1 MNKSILIVDDEP
13 DMCWVISQIIQS
25 QGLNFVTAYTGED
38 PCFKLANGDFSV
50 VFLDA
55 KLPDMDGL
63 DVARRAIKM
72 KEGRP
77 PIVLVSD
84 YHYQDDP
91 VVRNAI
97 ADGIIYSFLAKPF
110 TNEEIL
116 NILNEL
122 LSKNGEGKLN

>member
-38 PCFKLANGDFSV
+38 ACFKLANGDFSV

-77 PIVLVSD
+77 PIVLVSG

-97 ADGIIYSFLAKPF
+97 ADGIIHGFLAKPF
-110 TNEEIL
+110 TNEELL

-122 LSKNGEGKLN
+122 LAKNEKGELY

>member
-1 MNKSILIVDDEP
+1 
-13 DMCWVISQIIQS
+13 
-25 QGLNFVTAYTGED
+25 
-38 PCFKLANGDFSV
+38 
-50 VFLDA
+50 
-55 KLPDMDGL
+55 MDGL

-77 PIVLVSD
+77 PIVLVSG

-97 ADGIIYSFLAKPF
+97 ADGIIHGFLAKPF
-110 TNEEIL
+110 TNEELL

-122 LSKNGEGKLN
+122 LAKNEKGELY

>member
-38 PCFKLANGDFSV
+38 ACFKLANGDFCV

-55 KLPDMDGL
+55 KLPDMEGL
-63 DVARRAIKM
+63 DVARRASKM

-77 PIVLVSD
+77 SVVLVSG

-110 TNEEIL
+110 TNEEML

-122 LSKNGEGKLN
+122 LSKNGEVKFN

>member
-38 PCFKLANGDFSV
+38 ACFKLANGDFSV

-77 PIVLVSD
+77 PIVLVSG
-84 YHYQDDP
+84 YHYQDYP